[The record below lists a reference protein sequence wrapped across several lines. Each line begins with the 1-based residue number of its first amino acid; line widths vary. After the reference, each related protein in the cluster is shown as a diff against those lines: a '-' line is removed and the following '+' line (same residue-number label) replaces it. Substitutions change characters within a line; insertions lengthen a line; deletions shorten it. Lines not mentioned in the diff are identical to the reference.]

1 MLLKRINLVFNRF
14 FFARSPLPLGGGSS
28 LTLGEFRTLTKNMPD
43 DLFIRIQETKYG
55 SSLAFRIYRDE
66 YHVFGDCLLIDNS
79 GGKYQPKKFG

>member
-1 MLLKRINLVFNRF
+1 
-14 FFARSPLPLGGGSS
+14 
-28 LTLGEFRTLTKNMPD
+28 MPD

-79 GGKYQPKKFG
+79 GCEYQPKMFDWQK